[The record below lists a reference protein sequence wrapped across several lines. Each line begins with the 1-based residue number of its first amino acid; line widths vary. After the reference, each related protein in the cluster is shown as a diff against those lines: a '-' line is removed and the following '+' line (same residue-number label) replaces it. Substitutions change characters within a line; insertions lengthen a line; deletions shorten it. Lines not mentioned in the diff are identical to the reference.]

1 MFFGISYNNIG
12 GNRSAKLLILIIRCK
27 WMSLKEQGLR
37 MLQKQRSTFKMKY
50 HCLCACKFPLIMT
63 AEYFT
68 ILDAFSPLIIL
79 KQGIFPFHSCEIAL
93 WNRLRRS
100 HTESADEVGI
110 DLNLLSLVSYLLK
123 QAFIS

>member
-1 MFFGISYNNIG
+1 
-12 GNRSAKLLILIIRCK
+12 
-27 WMSLKEQGLR
+27 
-37 MLQKQRSTFKMKY
+37 MLQKQRSAFKMKY
-50 HCLCACKFPLIMT
+50 HCLCACKFPLT
-63 AEYFT
+63 AIAEFFT

-79 KQGIFPFHSCEIAL
+79 KRGVFPFHSCELVL

-123 QAFIS
+123 QAFI

>member
-1 MFFGISYNNIG
+1 
-12 GNRSAKLLILIIRCK
+12 
-27 WMSLKEQGLR
+27 
-37 MLQKQRSTFKMKY
+37 MLQKQRSAFGMKY
-50 HCLCACKFPLIMT
+50 HCPCACKFPLTMI

-79 KQGIFPFHSCEIAL
+79 KQGIFPFHNCEIVL

-110 DLNLLSLVSYLLK
+110 DLNLLSLVSYLLEW
-123 QAFIS
+123 AFIW